1 MSIQCSATCPTLEND
16 NVNYACSFHAS
27 SLSSPNSVFYI
38 EAFYIEALQIQ
49 NQTQLFNSKRGKQV
63 KLFLNSLFRTP
74 EKVVLVPL
82 LCSLSILE
90 ALELRRSI
98 PRTL

>member
-27 SLSSPNSVFYI
+27 SLSSPNSVFLH
-38 EAFYIEALQIQ
+38 IEALQIQ

>member
-1 MSIQCSATCPTLEND
+1 MFQCLFSVQQLVPPYKND

-27 SLSSPNSVFYI
+27 SLSSNRVFLH
-38 EAFYIEALQIQ
+38 IEALQIQ

-63 KLFLNSLFRTP
+63 KLFLNSPFRTP
-74 EKVVLVPL
+74 EKVALVPL